1 MQSKVLDRFLSSP
14 QSGLMTALPRPRLL
28 PPEKVSLST
37 RAIDDVRFIRATMER
52 AASFTAVPGW
62 GGVLM
67 GVIALLAAPIADRA
81 TDRRSWLILWLGA
94 ALLALLVGASD
105 MAQKARAERAS
116 LLRGPGWRFAM
127 ALVPPLAAG
136 ALLTFVLYRAGLCDF
151 LPGIWLLVYGVAV
164 VAAGT
169 FSIRA
174 VKWMGLSF
182 MVAGAITLLAPAS
195 YGDTCMAVGFGGIHV
210 AYGLWIAR
218 ASRG

>member
-1 MQSKVLDRFLSSP
+1 MSV
-14 QSGLMTALPRPRLL
+14 LPRPRLL
-28 PPEKVSLST
+28 PPERPSLSR
-37 RAIDDVRFIRATMER
+37 RAIDDVRFIRSTMER

-67 GVIALLAAPIADRA
+67 GVVALLAAPIADR
-81 TDRRSWLILWLGA
+81 TPDRHGWLIIWLGA
-94 ALLALLVGASD
+94 ALLAVLIGASD

-136 ALLTFVLYRAGLCDF
+136 AVLTFVLFRSGLSDF

-182 MVAGAITLLAPAS
+182 MLAGGATLLAPAAW
-195 YGDTCMAVGFGGIHV
+195 GDACMAAGFGGIHI
-210 AYGLWIAR
+210 AYGIWIAR
-218 ASRG
+218 TNRG

>member
-1 MQSKVLDRFLSSP
+1 MSAIHRLHSVSP
-14 QSGLMTALPRPRLL
+14 RGR
-28 PPEKVSLST
+28 SLSGS
-37 RAIDDVRFIRATMER
+37 AIDDVRFIRATMER

-67 GVIALLAAPIADRA
+67 GVVALFAAPIADR
-81 TDRRSWLILWLGA
+81 TSDRHWWLITWFGA
-94 ALLALLVGASD
+94 AVLAILIGASD

-136 ALLTFVLYRAGLCDF
+136 ALLTFVLFRAGMADL

-174 VKWMGLSF
+174 VKWMGL
-182 MVAGAITLLAPAS
+182 
-195 YGDTCMAVGFGGIHV
+195 
-210 AYGLWIAR
+210 
-218 ASRG
+218 

>member
-1 MQSKVLDRFLSSP
+1 LESVSS
-14 QSGLMTALPRPRLL
+14 LPRFRPVPLAK
-28 PPEKVSLST
+28 PSLSK
-37 RAIDDVRFIRATMER
+37 RAIDDVRFIRSTMER

-67 GVIALLAAPIADRA
+67 GVVALFAAPIADRA
-81 TDRRSWLILWLGA
+81 AGRGGWLITWFGA
-94 ALLALLVGASD
+94 AVLAILIGASD

-136 ALLTFVLYRAGLCDF
+136 ALLTFVLFRAGMVDL

-182 MVAGAITLLAPAS
+182 MLAGGATLFAPAS
-195 YGDTCMAVGFGGIHV
+195 WGDACMAAGFGGIHI
-210 AYGLWIAR
+210 AYGVWIAR
-218 ASRG
+218 TNHG

>member
-1 MQSKVLDRFLSSP
+1 MRAV
-14 QSGLMTALPRPRLL
+14 PRPRLV
-28 PPEKVSLST
+28 PPEKPSLSK

-67 GVIALLAAPIADRA
+67 GVVALLAAPIADR
-81 TDRRSWLILWLGA
+81 TSDRHWWLIIWLGA
-94 ALLALLVGASD
+94 ALLAILIGASD
-105 MAQKARAERAS
+105 MAQKARAERES

-136 ALLTFVLYRAGLCDF
+136 AVLTFVLFRSGLSDF

-182 MVAGAITLLAPAS
+182 MLAGGATLLAPAS
-195 YGDTCMAVGFGGIHV
+195 WGDACMAAGFGGIHI
-210 AYGLWIAR
+210 AYGIWIAR
-218 ASRG
+218 TSRE